1 MTSPLHLAHIQAA
14 RERIA
19 DRIYRSPCPHSEAL
33 SEMCGAKVYVKLENL
48 QQTGAFKERGAA
60 NRLAQLTDDE
70 RRRGVVT
77 ASAGNHGLG
86 LAHQARLLGI
96 STKVVMPV
104 RAPLV
109 KQTNVK
115 RLGAEVILA
124 GETYE
129 QAVARGHEIGAEED
143 RTYIHGFDDVE
154 IMAGQGTIG
163 LEVLEEVPDLD
174 AIVVPVGGGGLIAG
188 IGTAIKAQ
196 RPAVQVIGVE
206 PANYAS
212 MQAAC
217 DHRSP
222 TPIQGQP
229 TIADGLAV
237 NQVGAL
243 SFQAAHGVVDRLV
256 TVSEDDIA
264 QAILILLEVEKTV
277 VEGAGASPLAALLH
291 ADLDLTGKTVVLPLC
306 GGNIDMTMVAHIL
319 ERGLAKDG
327 RLVWLRTYADDTPGS
342 LAELADLVAKTGSS
356 VKDLYHNRAFG
367 RVEPGKVEI
376 NLVLETRGH
385 EHIAEVLTA
394 LRARRFKVATFDE
407 AL

>member
-1 MTSPLHLAHIQAA
+1 MPSPLNLSHIQAA
-14 RERIA
+14 RKRIA
-19 DRIYRSPCPHSEAL
+19 DRIYRSPCPHSQAL
-33 SEMCGAKVYVKLENL
+33 SEMSGARVFLKLENL

-60 NRLAQLTDDE
+60 NRLAQLSAEE
-70 RRRGVVT
+70 RTRGVIT

-86 LAHQARLLGI
+86 LAYQAQRLGI
-96 STKVVMPV
+96 SAKVVMPI

-115 RLGAEVILA
+115 RLGAEVILC
-124 GETYE
+124 GKTYE
-129 QAVARGHEIGAEED
+129 EAVARGHELADEEH

-163 LEVLEEVPDLD
+163 LEILEEVPDLD
-174 AIVVPVGGGGLIAG
+174 AIIVPVGGGGLIAG
-188 IGTAIKAQ
+188 IGTALKALQ
-196 RPAVQVIGVE
+196 PSVEVIGVE

-212 MQAAC
+212 MKAAF
-217 DHRSP
+217 DRGSI
-222 TPIQGQP
+222 TTIQGQP
-229 TIADGLAV
+229 TIADGHAV
-237 NQVGAL
+237 NVVGKL
-243 SFQAAHGVVDRLV
+243 SFQAAHQVVDRLV

-291 ADLDLTGKTVVLPLC
+291 ADLGLAGKTVVLPLC

-319 ERGLAKDG
+319 ERGMVKDG

-342 LAELADLVAKTGSS
+342 LAKLAEIVAKTGAS

-385 EHIAEVLTA
+385 DHIKEILTA
-394 LRARRFKVATFDE
+394 FREQGIRVSTFDQ